1 MAQVT
6 FKGDAV
12 NISGTLPVGGDNA
25 PDVTLTDVN
34 LQDKKLSDFK
44 GKKVV
49 LNIFPSI
56 NTGVCATSVRKFN
69 EKASSLDDAVVV
81 CVSKDLPFA
90 QANFCA
96 AEGLK
101 NVVMLS
107 DFRSDFG
114 KQYGVEITDGAM
126 KGLLSRAVV
135 VVDKEGKVAY
145 TEQVTEISNEPD
157 YAAALEYLQ

>member
-1 MAQVT
+1 MSQVT
-6 FKGDAV
+6 FKGNPV
-12 NISGTLPVGGDNA
+12 NTSGNLPNPGDNA
-25 PDVTLTDVN
+25 ADVTLTDVN
-34 LQDKKLSDFK
+34 LQDKSLSEYK
-44 GKKVV
+44 GKNVV

-69 EKASSLDDAVVV
+69 EKASSLDDAVVL
-81 CVSKDLPFA
+81 CISKDLPFA
-90 QANFCA
+90 QSNFCA

-157 YAAALEYLQ
+157 YATALNHLK